1 MKSSKIYNVI
11 NNSNTSHK
19 QAFVCLQVKNPIVV
33 WNVARGI
40 IDSPYLIQ
48 KNFDYSI
55 ISFFLFSRY
64 YKNDKAQ
71 FDLEMELEKVR
82 SQKYPHKVSRLSG
95 LFFFESEHEAE
106 TAYLLIP
113 HFKNSRPT
121 KVNIPLTAHYDKYD
135 MNWITFYNDNYP
147 DDWMDKYWQG
157 QICTECPTGTE
168 PNWECLTY
176 ESLII
181 VDKQLQEECVN
192 EIQQRD
198 DRTTMLL
205 QLSIMGA
212 YYGYL
217 SGAAFFKYVPVGHHM
232 HIEPMIYVP
241 VEELVEIYKKTEK
254 DFPENAKAIVQQS
267 RKHLDI
273 AFATPD
279 FSKFSWCLSFKKSGL
294 NCFNFS
300 EEVIFASSFK
310 SQYRL

>member
-1 MKSSKIYNVI
+1 MKSSKIYNIVV
-11 NNSNTSHK
+11 NSSIPFK
-19 QAFVCLQVKNPIVV
+19 PAYVCLQMKNPVV
-33 WNVARGI
+33 AWNVARGI
-40 IDSPYLIQ
+40 IDSPYIVQ

-55 ISFFLFSRY
+55 LSFFLFSRY

-82 SQKYPHKVSRLSG
+82 FQKYPHKVSRLSG
-95 LFFFESEHEAE
+95 LFFFESMDEAE

-113 HFKNSRPT
+113 HFKHSRPT

-147 DDWMDKYWQG
+147 RDWMDKYWQG
-157 QICTECPTGTE
+157 KICTECPIGTE

-181 VDKQLQEECVN
+181 ADKQLQEECVN

-205 QLSIMGA
+205 QLAIMGA

-217 SGAAFFKYVPVGHHM
+217 TGAAFFKYLPVGHHM

-241 VEELVEIYKKTEK
+241 VEELVEIYEKTKK
-254 DFPENAKAIVQQS
+254 DFPENAEAIARQS
-267 RKHLDI
+267 LKQPGI

-279 FSKFSWCLSFKKSGL
+279 FSQFSWCLSFKKPRL
-294 NCFNFS
+294 NCFKFS
-300 EEVIFASSFK
+300 EKVILASSFK
-310 SQYRL
+310 TQYHL